1 MQSLLPYF
9 QQNFKNKEGWKDIFQ
24 ALKGMEERKEERKE
38 GRNEGRNEER
48 KEGDRREKKRKKE
61 NKNLLT

>member
-38 GRNEGRNEER
+38 GRNEGRR
-48 KEGDRREKKRKKE
+48 SEGGG
-61 NKNLLT
+61 NLDLSLSSCS